1 MLLSIIIPVYNVE
14 KYVEKCIRS
23 CETQD
28 IPSSEYE
35 LICINDGSKDNS
47 LAIVEKLASEYDNIK
62 IINQDNQG
70 LSMARN
76 NGLKIATGEY
86 IWFVDSDD
94 WIAENCLA
102 AVTRTLLSENLDAL
116 IINGIR
122 FIDGEEMP
130 HQNVDVTP
138 VMTGIEMMHHHHTNC
153 ASFKTILKKSLFE
166 DHNIRF
172 YPGIYHEDQE
182 YSPRM
187 YYFVE
192 RIRQS
197 DFYIYMN
204 RLNRQSITQSVNPK
218 KGFDLLKVSE
228 SLYEFCEENVKEVD
242 KYLYHDFIC
251 SNLNQSLSNI
261 IIAPNDVKREYK
273 TVLKGYKH
281 LFKSYLKSSLTQ
293 YKFEGVLFKL
303 GLSPLFVYKLIRR
316 AKSH

>member
-47 LAIVEKLASEYDNIK
+47 LAIVEGLAREFDNIK
-62 IINQDNQG
+62 IINQENQG

-76 NGLKIATGEY
+76 NGLKIATGDY

-94 WIAENCLA
+94 WIADNCLA
-102 AVTRTLLSENLDAL
+102 ALTKTLVSEKLDAL

-122 FIDGEEMP
+122 FIDGVEML
-130 HQNVDVTP
+130 HQNIDVTP
-138 VMTGIEMMHHHHTNC
+138 IMSGIEMMRHHHINC
-153 ASFKTILKKSLFE
+153 ASVKTILKRSLFE
-166 DHNIRF
+166 DHNISF

-182 YSPRM
+182 YSPRI
-187 YYFVE
+187 YFYIE

-197 DFYIYMN
+197 DFFIYMN
-204 RLNRQSITQSVNPK
+204 RLNRQSITQTVNPK
-218 KGFDLLKVSE
+218 KGFDLLRVAE
-228 SLYEFCEENVKEVD
+228 SLHKFCEEYVQEKD
-242 KYLYHDFIC
+242 KYIYHDFIC

-273 TVLKGYKH
+273 ARLKDFKH
-281 LFKSYLKSSLTQ
+281 LFNSYLKSSLLQ
-293 YKFEGVLFKL
+293 YRFEGVLFKF
-303 GLSPLFVYKLIRR
+303 GLSPLFVYKFIRS